1 MRVEEF
7 IKTSLWPLVDSYIA
21 WKYYGGEEIDTKEAM
36 EKAWELDKI
45 LKNNEE
51 STESNIEQAKF
62 IIRNIFRNL

>member
-1 MRVEEF
+1 MKIEEF
-7 IKTSLWPLVDSYIA
+7 IKTRLWPSIDSYIS
-21 WKYYGGEEIDTKEAM
+21 WKYCRGDEIDTKDLM

-51 STESNIEQAKF
+51 STESSIEQAKF

>member
-1 MRVEEF
+1 MRIEEF

-21 WKYYGGEEIDTKEAM
+21 WKYYGGEEIDTKDLM

-51 STESNIEQAKF
+51 STESSIEQAKF

>member
-21 WKYYGGEEIDTKEAM
+21 WKYYGEDEIDTKDLM

-51 STESNIEQAKF
+51 STESSIEQAKF